1 MISKLHAIYED
12 YRLYRA
18 NPCDVGAHPIL
29 HPILHPIQRGLIA
42 LATDCPCC
50 NGARIIA
57 VAIAAAVAP
66 LYALSFLAGVIIAGA
81 FDHSSEEDHEEV

>member
-1 MISKLHAIYED
+1 MISKLHALYEE

-29 HPILHPIQRGLIA
+29 RPIQRGLIA

-81 FDHSSEEDHEEV
+81 FGHSSEEDHEEV

>member
-18 NPCDVGAHPIL
+18 NPCDVDAHPIL
-29 HPILHPIQRGLIA
+29 HPIRRGLIA
-42 LATDCPCC
+42 LAIDCPCC

-57 VAIAAAVAP
+57 VAIVAAVAP

>member
-18 NPCDVGAHPIL
+18 NPCDVGAHPV
-29 HPILHPIQRGLIA
+29 LHPIQRGLIA

-50 NGARIIA
+50 NGARILA

-66 LYALSFLAGVIIAGA
+66 LYTLPFLAGVIIAGV
-81 FDHSSEEDHEEV
+81 FNSQPEEKHEEV